1 MLSRFF
7 IARPVLANVLAIL
20 TVLVGVFAMLRLPV
34 AQYPNVVPPTV
45 QVTTRYPGA
54 SPADVMRSVALPIE
68 QQVNGVQGMLY
79 MQSTSAA
86 DGTYALT
93 VTFAIGTDLDQAQVL
108 VQNRV
113 QGAVASLPQA
123 VQVQGVTV
131 QKRSTAILQII
142 ALTSADVRHDSLYL
156 SNYAIINMRDV
167 LARVPGVGSINVF
180 GAGQYAMRVWLDPE
194 RLRARGLTVQDV
206 TQNLQQQNMDVT
218 AGQLGM
224 SPAPEDQA
232 RQYTLVVAGRLA
244 DTSEFEDVILKVG
257 SGGAIT
263 RLRDVGRV
271 ELGAQGYG
279 QAFTLDGRPA
289 AGLAIFQSPD
299 ANALAVATTVRA
311 VLGDLQRRFP
321 VGVSASV
328 PFDSTVFVRA
338 SVREVYTTLVET
350 AALVLLVIVLFLQD
364 WRAMLVPAT
373 TVPVT
378 IIGAFAAMAAFGFSI
393 NLSTLFAIVLAV
405 GIVVD
410 DAIVVV
416 ERAAFHIAGGMDRV
430 EAAATALDE
439 LFGPIIGITLVL
451 MAVFIPASF
460 LPGLS
465 GRLYAQFALV
475 IAATA
480 AISAVNA
487 VTLKPV
493 QCATWLRPP
502 RVGHQP
508 ALVFRLFNRAQAGV
522 ERLYVGAA
530 ARAARHAWA
539 VAAAGLVLVVA
550 SIVGFARIPTSFLP
564 LEDQGYLLVAV
575 QLPPGAALGRTEQAL
590 QRVQERARSLGFVR
604 EVIGI
609 AGVSVL
615 DGNAS
620 LSSGGVAYLML
631 KDWSERHGKDADLRS
646 LYDRTSDALRDMD
659 GMRTLV
665 IVPPAIQGLGNVGGF
680 TMMVELRD
688 GSTDFA
694 RLQSSVSG
702 IVTAAG
708 NDGGLQRVAT
718 PFRADAPQVRL
729 EVNRVKAEM
738 LGVSVGD
745 VFQALSTTFGSS
757 YVGQINRF
765 GRVFQVY
772 AQADQDFRLTVQ
784 ALSQIAVRS
793 AGGAM
798 VPLDSIVSAQPSA
811 GPPLI
816 TAYNLYP
823 AATVIGAPA
832 PDQSSGEAMDT
843 MERIAR
849 AALPQGTGFDWTSMS
864 YQEKAAGNGIVLAF
878 GAALVLVYFVLAAQ
892 YESWLLPFAVLLGVP
907 LAVAGPALALSAL
920 GVANNLYTQIGLV
933 LLVALAAKNAILV
946 VEVAREERRFHGA
959 DIVAAAVTAAQRRF
973 RPIVMTSLAFGLGV
987 LPLVLAEGA
996 GANARRSIGIAV
1008 LTGMISSTCL
1018 GMLTV
1023 PAFFVVVQ
1031 RASER
1036 LGKRSQPLSPVAS
1049 AAAPPMPVRI
1059 VQPHSHEETQA

>member
-54 SPADVMRSVALPIE
+54 SPVDVMRSVALPIE
-68 QQVNGVQGMLY
+68 QQVNGVQSMLY

-113 QGAVASLPQA
+113 QSVVASLPQA
-123 VQVQGVTV
+123 VQAQGVTV

-142 ALTSADVRHDSLYL
+142 ALASADARHDSLYL

-244 DTSEFEDVILKVG
+244 DTREFEDVILKAG
-257 SGGAIT
+257 AGGAIT

-311 VLGDLQRRFP
+311 ALDDLQRRFP

-338 SVREVYTTLVET
+338 SVREVYTTLVE
-350 AALVLLVIVLFLQD
+350 AAVLVLLVIVLFLQD

-439 LFGPIIGITLVL
+439 LFGPIVGITLVL

-487 VTLKPV
+487 ATLKPV
-493 QCATWLRPP
+493 QCATWLRRP
-502 RVGHQP
+502 RAGHQP
-508 ALVFRLFNRAQAGV
+508 ALVFRLFNRAHAAV

-539 VAAAGLVLVVA
+539 VAAMGLALVIASVA
-550 SIVGFARIPTSFLP
+550 GFARIPTSFLP
-564 LEDQGYLLVAV
+564 LEDQGYLLVSV

-590 QRVQERARSLGFVR
+590 QRVQEKARSLGFVR

-620 LSSGGVAYLML
+620 LSSSGVAYLML
-631 KDWSERHGKDADLRS
+631 KDWSARHGKDADLRS
-646 LYDRTSDALRDMD
+646 LYERTDDALRNME

-694 RLQSSVSG
+694 RLQSAANG
-702 IVTAAG
+702 IVAAAG

-745 VFQALSTTFGSS
+745 VFQALSTAFGSS

-772 AQADQDFRLTVQ
+772 AQADQDFRLTIR

-793 AGGAM
+793 TGGAM
-798 VPLDSIVSAQPSA
+798 VPLDAVVSAQPSA

-816 TAYNLYP
+816 TSYNLYP

-832 PDQSSGEAMDT
+832 ADRSSGEAMDT

-849 AALPQGTGFDWTSMS
+849 ESLPRGIGFDWTSMS
-864 YQEKAAGNGIVLAF
+864 YQEKAAANGIVLAF

-892 YESWLLPFAVLLGVP
+892 YESWFLPFAVVLGVP
-907 LAVAGPALALSAL
+907 LALAGPALALSAL

-933 LLVALAAKNAILV
+933 LLVALAAKNAILI
-946 VEVAREERRFHGA
+946 VEVAREERRFRGA
-959 DIVAAAVTAAQRRF
+959 DIVAAAVTAAQTRF

-987 LPLVLAEGA
+987 LPLVFAEGA

-1008 LTGMISSTCL
+1008 LTGMLSSTCL
-1018 GMLTV
+1018 GTLVV

-1036 LGKRSQPLSPVAS
+1036 LGERFQPLSRIAS
-1049 AAAPPMPVRI
+1049 AAAPVRI
-1059 VQPHSHEETQA
+1059 AQPHPHEETQA

>member
-20 TVLVGVFAMLRLPV
+20 TVLVGVFAIVRLPV

-54 SPADVMRSVALPIE
+54 SPADVMRSVALVIE

-93 VTFAIGTDLDQAQVL
+93 VTFAIGTDLDGAQTL

-113 QGAVASLPQA
+113 QSVVAALPQA
-123 VQVQGVTV
+123 VQAQGITV

-142 ALTSADVRHDSLYL
+142 ALTSSEARHDSLYL

-167 LARVPGVGSINVF
+167 LARVPGVGNINVF
-180 GAGQYAMRVWLDPE
+180 GAGPYAMRIWLDPE
-194 RLRARGLTVQDV
+194 RLRSRGLTVQDV
-206 TQNLQQQNMDVT
+206 VQDLQQQNMDVT
-218 AGQLGM
+218 AGQLGAP
-224 SPAPEDQA
+224 PAPEEQA
-232 RQYTLVVAGRLA
+232 RQSTLVVAGRLA
-244 DTSEFEDVILKVG
+244 DPGEFENVILKAG

-271 ELGAQGYG
+271 ELGGQSYG

-299 ANALAVATTVRA
+299 ANALAVAAAVRA
-311 VLGDLQRRFP
+311 GLEELRRRFP
-321 VGVSASV
+321 AGVTASV

-338 SVREVYTTLVET
+338 SVREVYATLVE
-350 AALVLLVIVLFLQD
+350 AAVLVLLVIVLFLQD

-393 NLSTLFAIVLAV
+393 NLSTLFAIVLSV

-416 ERAAFHIAGGMDRV
+416 ERASTHLARGMDRV
-430 EAAATALDE
+430 EAAAAALDE

-487 VTLKPV
+487 ATLKPV
-493 QCATWLRPP
+493 QCATWLRPRRP
-502 RVGHQP
+502 GQR
-508 ALVFRLFNRAQAGV
+508 ANAVFRLF
-522 ERLYVGAA
+522 ERGHGAA
-530 ARAARHAWA
+530 ERAYVRAAGFAARHAVLA
-539 VAAAGLVLVVA
+539 ACAGLLLVAA
-550 SIVGFARIPTSFLP
+550 SIAGFARIPASFLP

-575 QLPPGAALGRTEQAL
+575 QLPPGTALGRTERAL
-590 QRVQERARSLGFVR
+590 QEVQAKARALPFVR

-609 AGVSVL
+609 AGISVL

-620 LSSGGVAYLML
+620 LSSSGVAYVML
-631 KDWSERHGKDADLRS
+631 KDWSARHGNDGDLRS
-646 LYDRTSDALRDMD
+646 LYDRTAAAL
-659 GMRTLV
+659 GGLKGARTLV

-680 TMMVELRD
+680 TMEVELRD
-688 GSTDFA
+688 GGTDFA
-694 RLQSSVSG
+694 RLQSVTNA

-708 NDGGLQRVAT
+708 KDPALQRVAT
-718 PFRADAPQVRL
+718 PFRADSPQVRL
-729 EVNRVKAEM
+729 DVDRVKAEM

-745 VFQALSTTFGSS
+745 VFGALSTAFGSS

-772 AQADQDFRLTVQ
+772 AQADRDFRLTVR
-784 ALSQIAVRS
+784 ALSQIAVRT

-798 VPLDSIVSAQPSA
+798 VPLDSVVSARQAA
-811 GPPLI
+811 GPALI
-816 TAYNLYP
+816 ASYNLYP

-832 PDQSSGEAMDT
+832 PGYSSGEAVAA
-843 MERIAR
+843 MERVAQET
-849 AALPQGTGFDWTSMS
+849 LPRGTGFDWTAMS
-864 YQEKAAGNGIVLAF
+864 YQEKAAANGIVLAF
-878 GAALVLVYFVLAAQ
+878 GAALVLVYLVLAAQ
-892 YESWLLPFAVLLGVP
+892 YESWFLPLAVVLGVP
-907 LAVAGPALALSAL
+907 IALAGPALVLGGL

-933 LLVALAAKNAILV
+933 LLVALAAKNAILI
-946 VEVAREERRFHGA
+946 VEVAREERRWRGA
-959 DIVAAAVTAAQRRF
+959 EIVEAAVTAARTRF
-973 RPIVMTSLAFGLGV
+973 RPIVMTSLAFGFGV
-987 LPLVLAEGA
+987 LPLILATGA
-996 GANARRSIGIAV
+996 GANARRSIGVAV
-1008 LTGMISSTCL
+1008 FSGMLSSTCL
-1018 GMLTV
+1018 GMLVV
-1023 PAFFVVVQ
+1023 PAFFVVAQ
-1031 RASER
+1031 RLREWLPGHA
-1036 LGKRSQPLSPVAS
+1036 P
-1049 AAAPPMPVRI
+1049 AAAPPT
-1059 VQPHSHEETQA
+1059 PHRVARSSQQETQA

>member
-1 MLSRFF
+1 MLARFF

-20 TVLVGVFAMLRLPV
+20 TVLLGLFALVRLPV

-54 SPADVMRSVALPIE
+54 SPSDVFRSVALPIE
-68 QQVNGVQGMLY
+68 QQVNGVQSMLY
-79 MQSTSAA
+79 MQSTSTA
-86 DGTYALT
+86 DGTYTLT

-113 QGAVASLPQA
+113 QSVIASLPQA
-123 VQVQGVTV
+123 VQAQGVTV

-142 ALTSADVRHDSLYL
+142 ALTSSDPRHDSLYL
-156 SNYAIINMRDV
+156 SNYAIINLRDV
-167 LARVPGVGSINVF
+167 LTRVPGVGSINVF

-206 TQNLQQQNMDVT
+206 TQDLQQQNMDVT

-224 SPAPEDQA
+224 SPAPDDQA
-232 RQYTLVVAGRLA
+232 RQYTLVVAGRLS
-244 DTSEFEDVILKVG
+244 DVSGFENVILKVAD
-257 SGGAIT
+257 GAVT

-271 ELGAQGYG
+271 ELGAQSYG

-289 AGLAIFQSPD
+289 AGLAVFQSPD
-299 ANALAVATTVRA
+299 ANALAVATAIRA
-311 VLGDLQRRFP
+311 RLNELQRGFP
-321 VGVSASV
+321 VGVTASV
-328 PFDSTVFVRA
+328 PFDSTVFVSA
-338 SVREVYTTLVET
+338 SVDEVYWTLIE
-350 AALVLLVIVLFLQD
+350 AAILVLLVIMLFLQD

-373 TVPVT
+373 TIPVT
-378 IIGAFAAMAAFGFSI
+378 IIGAFAAMAIFGFSI

-416 ERAAFHIAGGMDRV
+416 ERAAYLLARGLERH

-460 LPGLS
+460 LAGLS

-487 VTLKPV
+487 ATLKPV
-493 QCATWLRPP
+493 QCATWLRAPQA
-502 RVGHQP
+502 GHRP
-508 ALVFRLFNRAQAGV
+508 MLLFRLFDRAHGAV
-522 ERLYVGAA
+522 ERRYVGAA
-530 ARAARHAWA
+530 SWLAHHAGMTTGAA
-539 VAAAGLVLVVA
+539 LVLIAA
-550 SIVGFARIPTSFLP
+550 SIAGFARIPTSFLP
-564 LEDQGYLLVAV
+564 LEDQGYFLVMV
-575 QLPPGAALGRTEQAL
+575 QLPPGAALGRTEQVL
-590 QRVQERARSLGFVR
+590 QRVQEKARTLGFVR

-609 AGVSVL
+609 AGVSPL

-620 LSSGGVAYLML
+620 LSSSGVAYVML
-631 KDWSERHGKDADLRS
+631 KDWSQRHGPDGDLRS
-646 LYDRTSDALRDMD
+646 LYDRTSDALS
-659 GMRTLV
+659 GIEGARTLV

-680 TMMVELRD
+680 TMMVEMRD
-688 GSTDFA
+688 GSTDFT
-694 RLQSSVSG
+694 RLQSV
-702 IVTAAG
+702 VNNLVNTAAK
-708 NDGGLQRVAT
+708 DPALQRVAS

-729 EVNRVKAEM
+729 DVDRVKAES

-745 VFQALSTTFGSS
+745 VFRALSTAFGSS

-772 AQADQDFRLTVQ
+772 AQADQDFRMTAR
-784 ALSQIAVRS
+784 ALSQIAVRG

-798 VPLDSIVSAQPSA
+798 VPLDAVVSAQPSA
-811 GPPLI
+811 GPALI
-816 TAYNLYP
+816 TSYNLYP

-832 PDQSSGEAMDT
+832 AGRSSGRAMAD

-849 AALPQGTGFDWTSMS
+849 DALPAGTGFDWTAMS
-864 YQEKAAGNGIVLAF
+864 YQEQVAGNQIVFAF
-878 GAALVLVYFVLAAQ
+878 GAALILVYLVLAAQ
-892 YESWLLPFAVLLGVP
+892 YESWVLPLAVVFGVP
-907 LAVAGPALALSAL
+907 LALTGPALVLRGL

-933 LLVALAAKNAILV
+933 LLVALAAKNAILI
-946 VEVAREERRFHGA
+946 VEVAREERRFRGV
-959 DIVAAAVTAAQRRF
+959 DIVKAAVDAARTRF

-987 LPLVLAEGA
+987 LPLILAHGA

-1008 LTGMISSTCL
+1008 FTGMLSSTCIGTL
-1018 GMLTV
+1018 VV
-1023 PAFFVVVQ
+1023 PALFVIMQ
-1031 RASER
+1031 R
-1036 LGKRSQPLSPVAS
+1036 LGERFGERVQIPQSPRPIRVA
-1049 AAAPPMPVRI
+1049 PQV
-1059 VQPHSHEETQA
+1059 HEETQA

>member
-20 TVLVGVFAMLRLPV
+20 TVLAGAFAMLRLPV
-34 AQYPNVVPPTV
+34 SQYPNVVPPTV

-54 SPADVMRSVALPIE
+54 SPEDVMRSVAQPIE

-79 MQSTSAA
+79 MQSTSTA
-86 DGTYALT
+86 DGNYALT
-93 VTFAIGTDLDQAQVL
+93 ITFAIGTDLDQAQVL

-113 QGAVASLPQA
+113 QSVVASLPQA
-123 VQVQGVTV
+123 VQAQGVSV

-142 ALTSADVRHDSLYL
+142 ALTSSDARHDSLYL

-167 LARVPGVGSINVF
+167 LARVPGVGSISVF

-206 TQNLQQQNMDVT
+206 TQNLQQQNVDVT

-224 SPAPEDQA
+224 SPAPEGQA
-232 RQYTLVVAGRLA
+232 RQYTLVATGRLSDVRA
-244 DTSEFEDVILKVG
+244 FEDVILKVG
-257 SGGAIT
+257 TGGAIT
-263 RLRDVGRV
+263 RLGDVGRV
-271 ELGAQGYG
+271 ELGAQNYG

-299 ANALAVATTVRA
+299 ANALAVATQVRA
-311 VLGDLQRRFP
+311 TLDDLRRGFP
-321 VGVSASV
+321 ADVTASI

-338 SVREVYTTLVET
+338 AVREVFTTLVE
-350 AALVLLVIVLFLQD
+350 AAVLVLLVIVLFLQD

-378 IIGAFAAMAAFGFSI
+378 IVGAFAAMAAFGFSI
-393 NLSTLFAIVLAV
+393 NLSTLFAIVLAI

-416 ERAAFHIAGGMDRV
+416 ERAAYHLARGMDRV
-430 EAAATALDE
+430 GAAATALDE
-439 LFGPIIGITLVL
+439 LFAPIVGITLVL
-451 MAVFIPASF
+451 MAVFLPASF

-465 GRLYAQFALV
+465 GRLYAQFAIV

-487 VTLKPV
+487 ATLKPV

-502 RVGHQP
+502 RPGYRAP
-508 ALVFRLFNRAQAGV
+508 LPFRLFDRGHDAV
-522 ERLYVGAA
+522 ERLYVRAA
-530 ARAARHAWA
+530 AFACRHAGIA
-539 VAAAGLVLVVA
+539 ACAGLLLAAA
-550 SIVGFARIPTSFLP
+550 SIAGFARIPTSFLP

-575 QLPPGAALGRTEQAL
+575 QLPPGAALGRTEEAL
-590 QRVQERARSLGFVR
+590 RRVQEKARTLGFVR

-609 AGVSVL
+609 AGISVL

-620 LSSGGVAYLML
+620 LSSNGVAYLML
-631 KDWSERHGKDADLRS
+631 KDWSQRHGADADLRS
-646 LYDRTSDALRDMD
+646 LYDRTFAAMGAIEGARM
-659 GMRTLV
+659 LV

-688 GSTDFA
+688 GSADFA
-694 RLQSSVSG
+694 RLQSLTDR
-702 IVTAAG
+702 IVAAAAR
-708 NDGGLQRVAT
+708 NPVLQHVAT
-718 PFRADAPQVRL
+718 PFRADAPTVRL
-729 EVNRVKAEM
+729 EVDRTKAAT
-738 LGVSVGD
+738 LGVSAGD
-745 VFQALSTTFGSS
+745 VFGALSTTFGSS

-772 AQADQDFRLTVQ
+772 AQADQDFRLTTQ
-784 ALSQIAVRS
+784 ALAQIAVRS
-793 AGGAM
+793 SSGAM
-798 VPLDSIVSAQPSA
+798 VPLDTLVRAQPSA

-816 TAYNLYP
+816 SAYNVYP

-832 PDQSSGEAMDT
+832 PGRSSGEAT
-843 MERIAR
+843 AAMERIAR
-849 AALPQGTGFDWTSMS
+849 ETLPRGTGFDWTAMS
-864 YQEKAAGNGIVLAF
+864 YQEKAAGNAIVFAF
-878 GAALVLVYFVLAAQ
+878 GGALVLVYLVLAAQ
-892 YESWLLPFAVLLGVP
+892 YESWFLPIAVVLGVP
-907 LAVAGPALALSAL
+907 IALAGPALALSAL
-920 GVANNLYTQIGLV
+920 GAANNLYTQIGVV
-933 LLVALAAKNAILV
+933 LLVALAAKNAILI
-946 VEVAREERRFHGA
+946 VEVAREERRLHGA
-959 DIVAAAVTAAQRRF
+959 EIMAAAVTAARTRF

-987 LPLVLAEGA
+987 LPLILSAGA
-996 GANARRSIGIAV
+996 GANARRSIGLAV
-1008 LTGMISSTCL
+1008 FTGMLSSTCL
-1018 GMLTV
+1018 GTLAV

-1036 LGKRSQPLSPVAS
+1036 LGERFHFRTAAASVRTVQPL
-1049 AAAPPMPVRI
+1049 
-1059 VQPHSHEETQA
+1059 HEETQA

>member
-20 TVLVGVFAMLRLPV
+20 TILIGAAALLRLPV

-54 SPADVMRSVALPIE
+54 SPSDVMRSVALPIE
-68 QQVNGVQGMLY
+68 QQVNGVGGMLY

-93 VTFAIGTDLDQAQVL
+93 VTFAIGTDLDTAQVL

-113 QGAVASLPQA
+113 QTVIASLPQA
-123 VQVQGVTV
+123 VQAQGVSI

-142 ALTSADVRHDSLYL
+142 ALTGAEARQDSLYL

-167 LARVPGVGSINVF
+167 LARVPGVSGINVF
-180 GAGQYAMRVWLDPE
+180 GAGQYAMRIWLDPE
-194 RLRARGLTVQDV
+194 RLRARGLTVGDV
-206 TQNLQQQNMDVT
+206 TQDLQQQNMDVT

-224 SPAPEDQA
+224 APAPDSQA
-232 RQYTLVVAGRLA
+232 RQYTLLVSGRLA
-244 DTSEFEDVILKVG
+244 DTGEFEDVILKLG
-257 SGGAIT
+257 PGGAIT

-271 ELGAQGYG
+271 ELGAQSYG

-299 ANALAVATTVRA
+299 ANALAVATA
-311 VLGDLQRRFP
+311 VQANLQTLQRRFP
-321 VGVSASV
+321 AGVTASV

-338 SVREVYTTLVET
+338 SIRELYATLIEATV
-350 AALVLLVIVLFLQD
+350 LVLLVIVLFLQD

-378 IIGAFAAMAAFGFSI
+378 IIGAFAAMAAVGFSV
-393 NLSTLFAIVLAV
+393 NLATLFAIVLAI

-416 ERAAFHIAGGMDRV
+416 ERAAFHLGRGLDRT

-451 MAVFIPASF
+451 MAVFVPASF
-460 LPGLS
+460 MPGLS

-502 RVGHQP
+502 RAGHRRAWP
-508 ALVFRLFNRAQAGV
+508 FRMFERGFGVAEHWYATAATAAAQRAAPVAGV
-522 ERLYVGAA
+522 GLLL
-530 ARAARHAWA
+530 
-539 VAAAGLVLVVA
+539 VAASVG
-550 SIVGFARIPTSFLP
+550 GFARIPTSFLP
-564 LEDQGYLLVAV
+564 LEDQGYLLISV
-575 QLPPGAALGRTEQAL
+575 QLPPGAALGRTEQVL
-590 QRVQERARSLGFVR
+590 QRVQQKARTLPFVR

-615 DGNAS
+615 EGNAT
-620 LSSGGVAYLML
+620 LSSGGVAYVML
-631 KDWSERHGKDADLRS
+631 KDWSQRTGRDADLRA
-646 LYDRTSDALRDMD
+646 LYERTSDAMRDIE
-659 GMRTLV
+659 GARTLV

-688 GSTDFA
+688 GSTDFT
-694 RLQSSVSG
+694 RLQAVAAE
-702 IVTAAG
+702 IVARAGKATA
-708 NDGGLQRVAT
+708 LQRTAT
-718 PFRADAPQVRL
+718 VFRADAPQVRL
-729 EVNRVKAEM
+729 DVDRVKAEM

-745 VFQALSTTFGSS
+745 VFGALSTAFGSS
-757 YVGQINRF
+757 YVGQVNRF

-772 AQADQDFRLTVQ
+772 AQADEAFRLTPA
-784 ALSQIAVRS
+784 ALGQLAARS

-798 VPLDSIVSAQPSA
+798 VPLDAMVSAQPSA

-816 TAYNLYP
+816 TSYDLYP
-823 AATVIGAPA
+823 AATVIGAASPGH
-832 PDQSSGEAMDT
+832 SSGEALAA
-843 MERIAR
+843 MEGIA
-849 AALPQGTGFDWTSMS
+849 ADILPRGAGFDWTAMS
-864 YQEKAAGNGIVLAF
+864 FQEKVTGNGLALAF
-878 GAALVLVYFVLAAQ
+878 GAALVLVYMVLAAQ
-892 YESWLLPFAVLLGVP
+892 YESWFLPFAVVLGVP
-907 LAVAGPALALSAL
+907 LALTGPALVLGVL

-933 LLVALAAKNAILV
+933 LLVALAAKNAILI
-946 VEVAREERRFHGA
+946 VEVAREERQRGA
-959 DIVAAAVTAAQRRF
+959 EIASAAVTAARTRF
-973 RPIVMTSLAFGLGV
+973 RPIVMTSLTFGFGV
-987 LPLVLAEGA
+987 LPLILAEGA
-996 GANARRSIGIAV
+996 GASARRSIGIAV
-1008 LTGMISSTCL
+1008 FTGIISSTCL
-1018 GMLTV
+1018 GTLV
-1023 PAFFVVVQ
+1023 APAFFVVAQ
-1031 RASER
+1031 RLSER
-1036 LGKRSQPLSPVAS
+1036 FGGPNQASRAVVPVLQPAT
-1049 AAAPPMPVRI
+1049 PPIDKEM
-1059 VQPHSHEETQA
+1059 QA